1 MNEDNEN
8 NKLITEEQALKL
20 LKKDLKEKKK
30 RNSKLKEE
38 LFWTG
43 DSMKTISIITAIVTI
58 IVGLGGIYFSL
69 DSARSEALK
78 KAVEDGKFQ
87 QKVLTMIDTVK
98 ENKSDIKN
106 GLNKQRTLITTIS
119 EIKTDKENIKK
130 TVDELK
136 KRIEAKKDK

>member
-30 RNSKLKEE
+30 RNSKLREE

-98 ENKSDIKN
+98 ENKS
-106 GLNKQRTLITTIS
+106 
-119 EIKTDKENIKK
+119 EIKTGLKQQQVLVKTIGIMETENTNIKK
-130 TVDELK
+130 VVDELK
-136 KRIEAKKDK
+136 KKIEAKKDK